1 MGNHRLRM
9 TLAAASTIRN
19 LRLRDGTAFR
29 PFDPHVA

>member
-19 LRLRDGTAFR
+19 LRLRDGGGVLTL
-29 PFDPHVA
+29 